1 MGQAV
6 LSSSS
11 RALIH
16 GLNRSI
22 LLKCMREKS
31 SMEPNQR
38 EKYIRW
44 QNYRVTQ
51 LSFAT
56 NLFLGFAVASLAFVI
71 NIKLENKSH
80 GVIPIDALIV
90 WWAVCAVLGCIAT
103 ISKLLDYRY
112 TARKIKYGPATNKC
126 LAKWCGHVTWGCFWL
141 QVSTFAIGAYLF
153 IAGVVAK

>member
-31 SMEPNQR
+31 SMEPDQR
-38 EKYIRW
+38 ERYVRW

-90 WWAVCAVLGCIAT
+90 WWAACAVLGCIAT
-103 ISKLLDYRY
+103 ISKLLDYRF
-112 TARKIKYGPATNKC
+112 TALKIKDGGAFNECT
-126 LAKWCGHVTWGCFWL
+126 AKYCGLVTWGCFWG

-153 IAGVVAK
+153 ITGIVAK